1 MKSGSNATPQI
12 PATSTDQEDNE
23 AGPTSSEISYEDL
36 ACCGKATCCV
46 CFRDVSVTSP
56 LVKRCE
62 AVTWGTIFWS
72 VIACMSP
79 VVTVNCLLALA
90 DQGFGEDKDISGTL
104 CAACS
109 IDGVHIV
116 AIFSIAFSV
125 VFDDFEGAKWW
136 SYLPRGLRDMAFGIF
151 VGSSLGL
158 FLVFF
163 PHQSHKYAT
172 FYRILNL
179 SLGALCFSVG
189 ASSFV
194 ITGGGFLATVIMS
207 FIVCTGWKIIV
218 NKFDVAPIRKVV
230 GIIWHILQPVLCG
243 VIGADV
249 NFSHWT
255 AIRTGLYAACILT
268 GLLARLTCAILSTI
282 KMPFTIGERIFV
294 AVSWLPKGT
303 VQAALA
309 PMAYEHALA
318 KNNTRELELAEDVL
332 KVSVLAI
339 LFLAPIGAMIMM
351 MTGPHLLS
359 RISSDAME
367 ERRLQSLRTLSMKVK
382 VKKPDT

>member
-1 MKSGSNATPQI
+1 MESSSNATRQI
-12 PATSTDQEDNE
+12 PTASTDQEDNKE
-23 AGPTSSEISYEDL
+23 GATSSESSEDL

-46 CFRDVSVTSP
+46 CFRDVLVTSP

-62 AVTWGTIFWS
+62 ALTWGTIFSS

-90 DQGFGEDKDISGTL
+90 DQGFGEDKDISGML

-116 AIFSIAFSV
+116 AIFSVAFSV
-125 VFDDFEGAKWW
+125 VFDDFDGDKWW
-136 SYLPRGLRDMAFGIF
+136 SYLPRGLRDMAFGLF
-151 VGSSLGL
+151 FGTSLGL
-158 FLVFF
+158 FLIFF
-163 PHQSHKYAT
+163 PHQNHKYAT
-172 FYRILNL
+172 FYRVLNL

-194 ITGGGFLATVIMS
+194 ITGGGFLATVFMS
-207 FIVCTGWKIIV
+207 FIACTGWKIIIT
-218 NKFDVAPIRKVV
+218 KFDVASIRKLV
-230 GIIWHILQPVLCG
+230 GIIWHILQPALCG

-255 AIRTGLYAACILT
+255 VIRTGLYTACILM
-268 GLLARLTCAILSTI
+268 GLLARLSCAILSTL

-351 MTGPHLLS
+351 ITGPHLLS
-359 RISSDAME
+359 RISADAIE
-367 ERRLQSLRTLSMKVK
+367 ERRLQSLRTLTMKVK
-382 VKKPDT
+382 AKNPDT